1 MNIESI
7 SNSFINLHSYI
18 CLEFKHSG
26 KIEEIPYRNELI
38 LIDSPIKGEHKDYQ
52 KNITKHSTY
61 NLISGIL
68 FGLGLVAFI
77 DEMVFHQLLSWH
89 HFYDQSTTKIGLLSD
104 GLFHAFSWFATVA
117 SLFMVADL
125 RRRNS
130 WWKKRWIGGVLLGIG
145 LFNLY
150 DGLIQHKVFKLHQIR
165 YGVDLLPYD
174 LVWNITAALIT
185 IIGIIII
192 RKTSHSQ
199 SK

>member
-1 MNIESI
+1 M
-7 SNSFINLHSYI
+7 
-18 CLEFKHSG
+18 
-26 KIEEIPYRNELI
+26 
-38 LIDSPIKGEHKDYQ
+38 KGEHKDYQ

-125 RRRNS
+125 RRRDS

>member
-1 MNIESI
+1 M
-7 SNSFINLHSYI
+7 
-18 CLEFKHSG
+18 
-26 KIEEIPYRNELI
+26 
-38 LIDSPIKGEHKDYQ
+38 
-52 KNITKHSTY
+52 TKHSTY